1 MCRKGWA
8 ERSRER
14 DEPGRMAC
22 HESNKTE
29 EDRYVQVESI
39 WQQQSTQLYQTTYQ
53 PTSCFLCLVVWF
65 GCLAGGRSEAN
76 DALDPLF
83 VWLVLYYTVLYAISS
98 PATPTIILFIYLLS
112 QLIELFLYK
121 KRD

>member
-8 ERSRER
+8 DRSRER
-14 DEPGRMAC
+14 DEPGRMASR
-22 HESNKTE
+22 ESNKTE

-53 PTSCFLCLVVWF
+53 PPYCFQGLVVWF
-65 GCLAGGRSEAN
+65 GCLARGRSEAN

-83 VWLVLYYTVLYAISS
+83 VWLVLYYTVQYCMQFPLLQPRPLYYLYIS
-98 PATPTIILFIYLLS
+98 
-112 QLIELFLYK
+112 
-121 KRD
+121 